1 MAMRPETR
9 WFLYGIGSALTLI
22 LIVWVAWVTVTLR
35 TVAFQ
40 AARGE
45 LAAQWIERQTN
56 APRQVQVPA
65 PPVPQTQPT
74 TPQDP
79 PK

>member
-9 WFLYGIGSALTLI
+9 WFLYGIGSALTLVLI
-22 LIVWVAWVTVTLR
+22 LWGAWVTITLR
-35 TVAFQ
+35 SIAFQ

-56 APRQVQVPA
+56 TPRQVPVPV
-65 PPVPQTQPT
+65 PPVPQTQST